1 MLHGKYFCL
10 MTGVGGNQGHAPWKV
25 LLSYDWCW
33 GEARA
38 CSIQNTFVL
47 KLVLGVSKGMLNGK
61 YFCLMTGVGGKQG
74 HAPWKVLLS
83 YDWC

>member
-10 MTGVGGNQGHAPWKV
+10 MTGVGG
-25 LLSYDWCW
+25 
-33 GEARA
+33 
-38 CSIQNTFVL
+38 
-47 KLVLGVSKGMLNGK
+47 SKGMLHGK

-83 YDWC
+83 YDWCWGEARACSMESTFVL

>member
-10 MTGVGGNQGHAPWKV
+10 MIGVGGKQGHAPWKV

-38 CSIQNTFVL
+38 CSMESTFVL
-47 KLVLGVSKGMLNGK
+47 
-61 YFCLMTGVGGKQG
+61 
-74 HAPWKVLLS
+74 
-83 YDWC
+83 